1 MHWLDPSV
9 AYAIVAIGSL
19 LLATVPFVPRYR
31 SASLWLRL
39 GFFLIGPIGIAWSGL
54 GFYLRLNER
63 GDRTLLSWPRFWA
76 LDHIKANIAGLALGM
91 LLCLVLSPE
100 FRSFR
105 RRKTSNQSLES
116 TAARRDAQSSFHE
129 TVLCAFHTRR
139 RKRWLSSVSLGL

>member
-9 AYAIVAIGSL
+9 AYAIVAIGSV
-19 LLATVPFVPRYR
+19 LLATVAFLPRYR

-54 GFYLRLNER
+54 GFYLRINQQ

-76 LDHIKANIAGLALGM
+76 LDHMKANIAGLALGM
-91 LLCLVLSPE
+91 LLCLILSPE

-105 RRKTSNQSLES
+105 RRKTSNQSLEP
-116 TAARRDAQSSFHE
+116 TAG
-129 TVLCAFHTRR
+129 
-139 RKRWLSSVSLGL
+139 RKENYKGEIRK